1 MATTAAAQSIPLQNT
16 TATTATTSC
25 SSPHQVLSVDFSWM
39 KWKSLITTQDSS
51 SSQPQPLYT
60 VSYKTLS
67 PNLVF
72 KSAIDKS
79 VFGTG
84 TLHSFSID
92 SDCSLHD
99 QPIKVKAM
107 KRWKTEY
114 SHLSRTFSPSSKE
127 PIQMLWTSS
136 SGWKNWDFICLDA
149 SSMPVAKFSANTM
162 SLKNVG
168 RIEFMGEEVIGNEA
182 FKEEIV
188 VVGMTLMYTMV
199 LRSTSF
205 LSLFGAVFAKPGRI
219 EKEKDGKGGN
229 VKDVKGGQD
238 GKVHGD

>member
-1 MATTAAAQSIPLQNT
+1 MATTAAGPSIPLQTT
-16 TATTATTSC
+16 TASTSTTSC
-25 SSPHQVLSVDFSWM
+25 SSPHQALSVDFSWK

-51 SSQPQPLYT
+51 SPSSPPQPLYT
-60 VSYKTLS
+60 VSYKPLS
-67 PNLVF
+67 PNLIF
-72 KSAIDKS
+72 KSALDKS

-92 SDCSLHD
+92 SDCSVRDH
-99 QPIKVKAM
+99 PIKVKAM
-107 KRWKTEY
+107 KRFKTEY

-127 PIQMLWTSS
+127 PVQMLWMSS

-162 SLKNVG
+162 SFKNVG
-168 RIEFMGEEVIGNEA
+168 RIEFLGEDVLGNEA

-205 LSLFGAVFAKPGRI
+205 LSLFGAVFAKPGK
-219 EKEKDGKGGN
+219 KENEEEGKGGQA
-229 VKDVKGGQD
+229 KD

>member
-1 MATTAAAQSIPLQNT
+1 MATTAAGPSIPLQTT
-16 TATTATTSC
+16 TATTSTTSC
-25 SSPHQVLSVDFSWM
+25 SSPHQALSVDFSWK

-51 SSQPQPLYT
+51 SSSSSQPLYT

-72 KSAIDKS
+72 KSALDKS

-84 TLHSFSID
+84 TLHPFSID
-92 SDCSLHD
+92 SDCSLRD
-99 QPIKVKAM
+99 QPIQLKAM
-107 KRWKTEY
+107 KRFKTEY

-127 PIQMLWTSS
+127 PVQMLWTSS

-168 RIEFMGEEVIGNEA
+168 RIEFLGEEVIGNEA

-205 LSLFGAVFAKPGRI
+205 LSLFGALFAKPGR
-219 EKEKDGKGGN
+219 KEMEEEGKGGQAN
-229 VKDVKGGQD
+229 D